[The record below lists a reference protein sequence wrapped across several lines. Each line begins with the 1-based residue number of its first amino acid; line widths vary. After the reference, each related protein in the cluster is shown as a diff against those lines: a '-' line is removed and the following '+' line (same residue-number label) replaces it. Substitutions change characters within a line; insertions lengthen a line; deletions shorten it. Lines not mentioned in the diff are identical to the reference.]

1 MNPRAHCDIMNKI
14 EDISNSKT
22 KFIRVVWCD
31 NANIIRGKAVHI
43 DTIHDKDILV
53 GISRGQQ
60 GVPVM
65 YDGVVDGSGL
75 DPVGEITLKGDLSTL
90 THIPYAP
97 GHARVMGDMIK
108 NGKPWQN
115 CPRGFLKR
123 MINNARDNGLEI
135 KAAFENEFYLLKTD
149 DVHREIEP
157 SDSTPFASTY
167 SMDLNHAIIDDI
179 VESLTA
185 QNITV
190 EQYYPESGPGQHEI
204 TIKYTD
210 ALKAADNQIVFR
222 ETVKAIAHEHGLIA
236 SFLPKIFPDT
246 AGSGCHVH
254 MSLWKEG
261 RNILHDSEDEYG
273 LSETAGKFIAGL
285 IHHLPAL
292 MAISTPIPL
301 SYSRIGPGMW
311 SGAYQTWG
319 FNNREASIRVIK
331 DDDGD
336 VRHLEL
342 KPIDASSNPYLAMGA
357 VIAAGLDGIQ
367 EQLELPEPI
376 QKDPATLSSAEM
388 DELEVKSLP
397 SDMKEALLNLKK
409 DETILGAM
417 GPELSKSYLAVKNVE
432 YEELRKLPHKKG
444 VNLLLE
450 KY

>member
-1 MNPRAHCDIMNKI
+1 
-14 EDISNSKT
+14 
-22 KFIRVVWCD
+22 
-31 NANIIRGKAVHI
+31 
-43 DTIHDKDILV
+43 
-53 GISRGQQ
+53 
-60 GVPVM
+60 
-65 YDGVVDGSGL
+65 
-75 DPVGEITLKGDLSTL
+75 
-90 THIPYAP
+90 
-97 GHARVMGDMIK
+97 
-108 NGKPWQN
+108 
-115 CPRGFLKR
+115 
-123 MINNARDNGLEI
+123 
-135 KAAFENEFYLLKTD
+135 
-149 DVHREIEP
+149 
-157 SDSTPFASTY
+157 
-167 SMDLNHAIIDDI
+167 
-179 VESLTA
+179 
-185 QNITV
+185 
-190 EQYYPESGPGQHEI
+190 
-204 TIKYTD
+204 
-210 ALKAADNQIVFR
+210 
-222 ETVKAIAHEHGLIA
+222 
-236 SFLPKIFPDT
+236 
-246 AGSGCHVH
+246 

-261 RNILHDSEDEYG
+261 LNILHDSEDEYG